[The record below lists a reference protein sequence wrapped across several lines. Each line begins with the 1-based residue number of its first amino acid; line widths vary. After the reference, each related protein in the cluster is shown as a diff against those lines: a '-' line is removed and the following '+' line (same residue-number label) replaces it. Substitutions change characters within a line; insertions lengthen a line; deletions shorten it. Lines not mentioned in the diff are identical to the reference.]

1 MAELS
6 AIDRILRTTDIF
18 SLEGG
23 AEANARQARE
33 MLDTF
38 SRVNDIIQNPESAN
52 PTLSQRM
59 RETADLSRQVLSADL
74 ATKLGKGLK
83 LDILV

>member
-6 AIDRILRTTDIF
+6 AIDRILRTNDVF

-23 AEANARQARE
+23 AEQNAREARA

-38 SRVNDIIQNPESAN
+38 SRVNDIIQQPDAAAPS
-52 PTLSQRM
+52 LSQRM
-59 RETADLSRQVLSADL
+59 NETAGFGREILSADL
-74 ATKLGKGLK
+74 AAKLGKGLK

>member
-1 MAELS
+1 MAGLS

-23 AEANARQARE
+23 AESNAREARE

-38 SRVNDIIQNPESAN
+38 SRVNDIIRNPDEAN
-52 PTLSQRM
+52 PTLNQRM
-59 RETADLSRQVLSADL
+59 KETAEMNRQVLSADL

-83 LDILV
+83 LDLMV